1 MKIAR
6 VILAVYALLLL
17 GGGIAGFSA
26 AGSVVSLVTGI
37 ASCVLC
43 LAAFALS
50 RSSARAG
57 LGLGAACALALCVVF
72 AIRWSQS
79 GKFLPAGLL
88 GLLSLVTLAALLGA
102 WPRIGRDSAPSSSG
116 SPR

>member
-1 MKIAR
+1 MAR

-17 GGGIAGFSA
+17 GGGIAGYSV
-26 AGSVVSLVTGI
+26 AGSVVSLVTGS

-43 LAAFALS
+43 LVAFALS

-57 LGLGAACALALCVVF
+57 LGLGAACALALCIVF

-79 GKFLPAGLL
+79 GKFLPAGAL
-88 GLLSLVTLAALLGA
+88 GLLSLVTLVVLLGA
-102 WPRIGRDSAPSSSG
+102 WPRPGRESGPSSAPSSG
-116 SPR
+116 